1 MELIWSYFIQSS
13 YGVTGLLSAP
23 ASDLLR
29 IKKTWQKW
37 CNDGV
42 RLRNK
47 SIQCVGLYK
56 HILTNKIHSYSV
68 LCYCV
73 DTCMCINAHGHGNTG
88 TQVNAQPFSSALLP
102 ARPDREYLKLDYRAP
117 QDNKYVASLIIN
129 GTCERIYAACRQRC
143 LLHTSA
149 PRFPLACWEQHGAL
163 THPVST
169 TSLAATT
176 IILPFS
182 DPHCNGSR
190 D

>member
-1 MELIWSYFIQSS
+1 MC
-13 YGVTGLLSAP
+13 
-23 ASDLLR
+23 
-29 IKKTWQKW
+29 KTTIHCARFHMQ
-37 CNDGV
+37 
-42 RLRNK
+42 
-47 SIQCVGLYK
+47 
-56 HILTNKIHSYSV
+56 ILTNKFS
-68 LCYCV
+68 CYCLLCCCV
-73 DTCMCINAHGHGNTG
+73 DSCTCINARGHGNSG
-88 TQVNAQPFSSALLP
+88 TQVNAQPSSSALLP
-102 ARPDREYLKLDYRAP
+102 ARPDREYLKPGYRAP

-129 GTCERIYAACRQRC
+129 GTCERMYAACRQRC

-149 PRFPLACWEQHGAL
+149 ARFPLACWEQHGAL